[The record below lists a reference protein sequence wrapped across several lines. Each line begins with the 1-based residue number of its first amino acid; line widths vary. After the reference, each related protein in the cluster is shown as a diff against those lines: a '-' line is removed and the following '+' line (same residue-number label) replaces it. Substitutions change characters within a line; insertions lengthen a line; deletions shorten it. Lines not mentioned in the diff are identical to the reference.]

1 MIDTLMNQNKN
12 RVNYRFPLWLTVIFL
27 LLILV
32 PCAILTNQI
41 ILAKL
46 SGLLCLLIVIVA
58 LRFWFRA
65 AKLNSNVRDR
75 VIINR
80 NDWFDLERLYP
91 SLYKW
96 NKMDVSI
103 LKDRIGLVLANVEMR
118 RNKEELCDRKEA
130 IELAFQ
136 FCVYYW
142 GEDYPNM
149 ENAYLY
155 IGAENGVCLMN
166 RENEQQTQCWILG
179 FLQSSESI
187 QALKAHYR
195 SNNQGAV

>member
-1 MIDTLMNQNKN
+1 MNQNKN

-41 ILAKL
+41 VLAKI
-46 SGLLCLLIVIVA
+46 SGLVCLLVVIVA

-65 AKLNSNVRDR
+65 AKLNSNTRDR
-75 VIINR
+75 VLINA

-103 LKDRIGLVLANVEMR
+103 LKDRIGLLLANVEMR
-118 RNKEELCDRKEA
+118 RSKEELCTRSEA
-130 IELAFQ
+130 IEIAFQ

-142 GEDYPNM
+142 GDDYVHTDD
-149 ENAYLY
+149 AFLY
-155 IGAENGVCLMN
+155 IDADKRLHVMN
-166 RENEQQTQCWILG
+166 REYEEVLTSLTLG
-179 FLQSSESI
+179 FSQPCDSI
-187 QALKAHYR
+187 HSLKVYYK
-195 SNNQGAV
+195 SNNQGVV

>member
-1 MIDTLMNQNKN
+1 MNQNKN

-27 LLILV
+27 LLIMV

-103 LKDRIGLVLANVEMR
+103 LKDRIGLLLANVEMR
-118 RNKEELCDRKEA
+118 QDKEKLCERKEA
-130 IELAFQ
+130 IEMAFQ

-142 GEDYPNM
+142 SEDYPDMANT
-149 ENAYLY
+149 YLY
-155 IGAENGVCLMN
+155 IGEENRIHLVN
-166 RENEQQTQCWILG
+166 RENEQLSQQWKLG
-179 FLQSSESI
+179 FSQSSESI
-187 QALKAHYR
+187 QALKAYYR

>member
-1 MIDTLMNQNKN
+1 MNQNKN

-41 ILAKL
+41 VLAKI
-46 SGLLCLLIVIVA
+46 SGLVCLLVVIVA

-65 AKLNSNVRDR
+65 AKLNSNTRDR
-75 VIINR
+75 VLINA

-103 LKDRIGLVLANVEMR
+103 LKDRIGLLLANVEMR
-118 RNKEELCDRKEA
+118 RSKEELCTRSEA
-130 IELAFQ
+130 IEIAFQ

-142 GEDYPNM
+142 GDDDVQTDDTF
-149 ENAYLY
+149 LY
-155 IGAENGVCLMN
+155 IDSDKRLHVMN
-166 RENEQQTQCWILG
+166 RENEEVLTSLTLG
-179 FLQSSESI
+179 FSQSCDSI
-187 QALKAHYR
+187 HSLKAYYK
-195 SNNQGAV
+195 SNNQGVV

>member
-80 NDWFDLERLYP
+80 NDWFDLERKYP

-103 LKDRIGLVLANVEMR
+103 LKDRIGLLLANVEMR
-118 RNKEELCDRKEA
+118 QDKEMLCGRNEA
-130 IELAFQ
+130 VEMAFQ

-142 GEDYPNM
+142 GEDYPIM

-155 IGAENGVCLMN
+155 IGAENQISLLN
-166 RENEQQTQCWILG
+166 RENEELLQQWRLG
-179 FLQSSESI
+179 FSQPSESI

-195 SNNQGAV
+195 LNN

>member
-1 MIDTLMNQNKN
+1 MNQNKN

-41 ILAKL
+41 VLAKI
-46 SGLLCLLIVIVA
+46 SGLVCLLVVIVA

-65 AKLNSNVRDR
+65 AKLNSNTRDR
-75 VIINR
+75 VLINA

-103 LKDRIGLVLANVEMR
+103 LKDRIGLLLANVEMR
-118 RNKEELCDRKEA
+118 RSKEELCTRSEA
-130 IELAFQ
+130 IEIAFQ

-142 GEDYPNM
+142 GDDYVQTDDTF
-149 ENAYLY
+149 LY
-155 IGAENGVCLMN
+155 IDSDKRLHVMN
-166 RENEQQTQCWILG
+166 RENEEVLTSLTLG
-179 FLQSSESI
+179 FSQSCDSI
-187 QALKAHYR
+187 HSLKAYYK
-195 SNNQGAV
+195 SNNQGVV

>member
-1 MIDTLMNQNKN
+1 MNQNKN
-12 RVNYRFPLWLTVIFL
+12 CVNYRFPLWLTVIFL

-32 PCAILTNQI
+32 PCAILTNQM

-46 SGLLCLLIVIVA
+46 SGLLCLLIVIIA

-103 LKDRIGLVLANVEMR
+103 LKDRIGLLLANVEMR
-118 RNKEELCDRKEA
+118 RNKEELCTRTEA
-130 IELAFQ
+130 IEMAFQ
-136 FCVYYW
+136 FCVYFW
-142 GEDYPNM
+142 NEDYP
-149 ENAYLY
+149 ELVNAYLY
-155 IGAENGVCLMN
+155 IGAENSVRLMN
-166 RENEQQTQCWILG
+166 RENEQHSQQWTLG
-179 FLQSSESI
+179 FSQSSDSI

>member
-1 MIDTLMNQNKN
+1 MNQNKN

-41 ILAKL
+41 VLAKI
-46 SGLLCLLIVIVA
+46 SGLVCLLVVIVA

-65 AKLNSNVRDR
+65 AKLNSNTRDR
-75 VIINR
+75 VLINA

-103 LKDRIGLVLANVEMR
+103 LKDRIGLLLANVEMR
-118 RNKEELCDRKEA
+118 RSKEELCTRSEA
-130 IELAFQ
+130 IEIAFQ

-142 GEDYPNM
+142 GDDYVHTDD
-149 ENAYLY
+149 AFLY
-155 IGAENGVCLMN
+155 IDADKRLHVMN
-166 RENEQQTQCWILG
+166 REYEEVLTSLTLG
-179 FLQSSESI
+179 FSQPCDSI
-187 QALKAHYR
+187 HSLKAYYK
-195 SNNQGAV
+195 SNNQGVV

>member
-1 MIDTLMNQNKN
+1 MNQNKN

-41 ILAKL
+41 VLAKI
-46 SGLLCLLIVIVA
+46 SGLVCLLVVIVA

-65 AKLNSNVRDR
+65 AKLNSNTRDR
-75 VIINR
+75 VLINA

-103 LKDRIGLVLANVEMR
+103 LKDRIGLLLANVEMR
-118 RNKEELCDRKEA
+118 RSKEELCTRSEA
-130 IELAFQ
+130 IEIAFQ

-142 GEDYPNM
+142 GDDYVQTDDTF
-149 ENAYLY
+149 LY
-155 IGAENGVCLMN
+155 IDSDKRLHLMN
-166 RENEQQTQCWILG
+166 RENEEVLTSLTLG
-179 FLQSSESI
+179 FSQSRDSI
-187 QALKAHYR
+187 HSLKAYYK
-195 SNNQGAV
+195 SNNQGVV

>member
-1 MIDTLMNQNKN
+1 MNQNKN

-96 NKMDVSI
+96 SKMDVSI

-136 FCVYYW
+136 F
-142 GEDYPNM
+142 
-149 ENAYLY
+149 
-155 IGAENGVCLMN
+155 
-166 RENEQQTQCWILG
+166 
-179 FLQSSESI
+179 
-187 QALKAHYR
+187 
-195 SNNQGAV
+195 

>member
-80 NDWFDLERLYP
+80 NDWFDLERKYP
-91 SLYKW
+91 SLYMW

-103 LKDRIGLVLANVEMR
+103 LKDRIGLLLANVEMR
-118 RNKEELCDRKEA
+118 QDKEMLCGRNEA
-130 IELAFQ
+130 VEMAFQ

-155 IGAENGVCLMN
+155 IGAENQISLLN
-166 RENEQQTQCWILG
+166 RENEELLQQWRLG
-179 FLQSSESI
+179 FSQPSESI

-195 SNNQGAV
+195 LNN

>member
-91 SLYKW
+91 SLYRW

-103 LKDRIGLVLANVEMR
+103 LKDRIGLLLANVEMR
-118 RNKEELCDRKEA
+118 RNKEELCERKEA

-136 FCVYYW
+136 FCVLYW
-142 GEDYPNM
+142 GEDYPTM

-155 IGAENGVCLMN
+155 IGAENRVYLMN
-166 RENEQQTQCWILG
+166 RENEQETQCWILG
-179 FLQSSESI
+179 FSQSCESI

>member
-1 MIDTLMNQNKN
+1 MNQNKN

-80 NDWFDLERLYP
+80 NDWFELERLYP

-96 NKMDVSI
+96 SKMDVSI

-136 FCVYYW
+136 FCVYYL

-155 IGAENGVCLMN
+155 IGADNCVCLMN
-166 RENEQQTQCWILG
+166 REKEQHSQQWTLG
-179 FLQSSESI
+179 FSQSSESI

-195 SNNQGAV
+195 SNN

>member
-1 MIDTLMNQNKN
+1 MNQNKN

-41 ILAKL
+41 VLAKI
-46 SGLLCLLIVIVA
+46 SGLVCLLVVIVA

-65 AKLNSNVRDR
+65 AKLNSNTRDR
-75 VIINR
+75 VLINA

-103 LKDRIGLVLANVEMR
+103 LKDRIGLLLANVEMR
-118 RNKEELCDRKEA
+118 RSKEELCTRSEA
-130 IELAFQ
+130 IEIAFQ

-142 GEDYPNM
+142 GDDYVQTDDTF
-149 ENAYLY
+149 LY
-155 IGAENGVCLMN
+155 IDSDKRLHVMN
-166 RENEQQTQCWILG
+166 RDNEEVLTSLTLG
-179 FLQSSESI
+179 FSQSCDSI
-187 QALKAHYR
+187 HSLKAYYK
-195 SNNQGAV
+195 SNNQGVV

>member
-1 MIDTLMNQNKN
+1 MNQNKN

-41 ILAKL
+41 VLAKI
-46 SGLLCLLIVIVA
+46 SGLVCLLVVIVA

-65 AKLNSNVRDR
+65 AKLNSNTRDR
-75 VIINR
+75 VLINA

-103 LKDRIGLVLANVEMR
+103 LKDRIGLLLANVEMR
-118 RNKEELCDRKEA
+118 RSKEELCTRSEA
-130 IELAFQ
+130 IEIAFQ

-142 GEDYPNM
+142 GDDYVQTDDTF
-149 ENAYLY
+149 LY
-155 IGAENGVCLMN
+155 IDSDKRLHVMN
-166 RENEQQTQCWILG
+166 RENEEVLTSLTLG
-179 FLQSSESI
+179 FSQPCDSI
-187 QALKAHYR
+187 HSLKAYYK
-195 SNNQGAV
+195 SNNQGVV

>member
-1 MIDTLMNQNKN
+1 MNQNKN

-32 PCAILTNQI
+32 PCAILTNQM

-46 SGLLCLLIVIVA
+46 SGLICLLIVIVA

-65 AKLNSNVRDR
+65 VKLNSNVRDR
-75 VIINR
+75 VLINR

-103 LKDRIGLVLANVEMR
+103 LKDRIGLLLANVEMR
-118 RNKEELCDRKEA
+118 RNKEELCTRAEA
-130 IELAFQ
+130 IEMAFQ
-136 FCVYYW
+136 FCVYFW
-142 GEDYPNM
+142 DEDYPNM
-149 ENAYLY
+149 ENSHLY
-155 IGAENGVCLMN
+155 IGTENSFFLMN
-166 RENEQQTQCWILG
+166 RENEALSQQWTLG
-179 FLQSSESI
+179 FSQSCESI
-187 QALKAHYR
+187 QALKAYYR
-195 SNNQGAV
+195 SNNQVTV

>member
-1 MIDTLMNQNKN
+1 MNQNKN

-41 ILAKL
+41 VLAKI
-46 SGLLCLLIVIVA
+46 SGLVCLLVVIVA

-65 AKLNSNVRDR
+65 AKLNSNTRDR
-75 VIINR
+75 VLINN

-103 LKDRIGLVLANVEMR
+103 LKDRIGLLLANVEMR
-118 RNKEELCDRKEA
+118 RSNEELCSRAEA
-130 IELAFQ
+130 IEIAFQ

-142 GEDYPNM
+142 GDDYVHTDDVF
-149 ENAYLY
+149 LH
-155 IGAENGVCLMN
+155 IDSDKRLHLTN
-166 RENEQQTQCWILG
+166 RENEAVLTSLTLG
-179 FLQSSESI
+179 FSQSCDSI
-187 QALKAHYR
+187 HALKAYYK